1 MMILRLVEQYLVT
14 TGVSA
19 TRFGREAARDPRLV
33 TDLRRG
39 RRLGRNM
46 AAKVRAYVNSMPQ
59 SPSGNRI

>member
-33 TDLRRG
+33 TDLRNG

-46 AAKVRAYVNSMPQ
+46 AAKVRAYVQ
-59 SPSGNRI
+59 SVTPNTSGNRS